1 LRGRGPEGPQLMRL
15 LLYGGDPWVPLRVSD
30 TVVLVMDFRNEL
42 TPDIP
47 EIEVVLGDSGLHCR
61 FRWSSIDVMVRPPP
75 QSWMPGRKH
84 TGDSMPPTQKY
95 LVFLRSVP
103 GKQEPPSPLQTQDMY
118 AAFNAW
124 KEKFKANIVDMG
136 GKLKPGG
143 KILSASGVT
152 DGPFAEAKE
161 IVGGYMVVAAENYDR
176 ALDVARECP
185 GVVRPGSSVEIR
197 EIASS

>member
-1 LRGRGPEGPQLMRL
+1 M
-15 LLYGGDPWVPLRVSD
+15 
-30 TVVLVMDFRNEL
+30 
-42 TPDIP
+42 
-47 EIEVVLGDSGLHCR
+47 
-61 FRWSSIDVMVRPPP
+61 
-75 QSWMPGRKH
+75 
-84 TGDSMPPTQKY
+84 PTQKY

-103 GKQEPPSPLQTQDMY
+103 GQQEPPSPAQKQEMY
-118 AAFNAW
+118 TAFDAW
-124 KEKFKANIVDMG
+124 KDKFKTQIVDMG

-143 KILSASGVT
+143 KILTTSGVT

-197 EIASS
+197 EIASP